1 MKLLVV
7 ITLSLIAIAVVAS
20 FIATAIETRA
30 ATRDMRKR
38 AALVAC
44 LSKTSTP
51 RRKP

>member
-1 MKLLVV
+1 MKTFIL
-7 ITLSLIAIAVVAS
+7 ITLTLIAIAVAAS